1 MHGVPVPGVAIVPVG
16 LGGSG
21 LTPVDVISVEPS
33 GMPVGETSELDADA
47 LPSGEVV
54 PAVGVG
60 ATIPLTCAT
69 ATLQERT
76 AQERTAES
84 IAASL
89 ISFMSISPFVSGRAT
104 RCSAPSLHLWRAV
117 HGQKVS
123 GRFTT
128 MGVDVL
134 RTTTQRNA
142 CTFDGLIS
150 M

>member
-1 MHGVPVPGVAIVPVG
+1 VHGVPVPGMAIVPVG

-33 GMPVGETSELDADA
+33 GMPVGETSELEADA

-54 PAVGVG
+54 PTVGVG
-60 ATIPLTCAT
+60 ATIPLICAT

-76 AQERTAES
+76 TGR
-84 IAASL
+84 IVASL
-89 ISFMSISPFVSGRAT
+89 ISFTGISPSVSGHT
-104 RCSAPSLHLWRAV
+104 EPCSAPSLRSWRAV

-128 MGVDVL
+128 VGVGVL

-150 M
+150 MCGR